1 MKLIPKNKANEP
13 QDFIRHKKQQNTK
26 ATYENAPKVNLTVAL
41 LEEQNY
47 ICCYCMQRIEVSD
60 TSIEHFLPKS
70 IYDGTNGFPDLTLD
84 YGNLMATCT
93 FGDNVKGKLQH
104 CDDKKGNDIININP
118 LDKRMMDKIIFANDG
133 QVIIDDKSLQND
145 IDVTLNLN
153 LDSLKEKRAGIINS
167 LQKLV
172 NSLFKNKPV
181 SKTWLLKQI
190 DEWNTPKDL
199 RLKSFC
205 QVAIYWL
212 TKQLKKAK

>member
-1 MKLIPKNKANEP
+1 
-13 QDFIRHKKQQNTK
+13 
-26 ATYENAPKVNLTVAL
+26 
-41 LEEQNY
+41 
-47 ICCYCMQRIEVSD
+47 
-60 TSIEHFLPKS
+60 
-70 IYDGTNGFPDLTLD
+70 
-84 YGNLMATCT
+84 MATCT